1 MQIWTVDFKLYLN
14 LRNTVMGTKT
24 PQAENEWEMKTFYGS
39 ITPGQTLKIAEGR
52 KKAKRKD

>member
-1 MQIWTVDFKLYLN
+1 
-14 LRNTVMGTKT
+14 MGTKT